1 MANIVRW
8 DPFGD
13 MLSLRQAVDRLF
25 EDAWVHPSATTA
37 RGAAGI
43 LPVDVYETAE
53 DIVVT
58 ASVPCMKAADIEVTV
73 QADLLTIRGESRT
86 EELSDQA
93 KYLRRERQLGQFVRQ
108 LALPVGVDSDRA
120 EARFGNGVLTLRL
133 PKAEKAKQHR
143 IEVRSA

>member
-25 EDAWVHPSATTA
+25 EDAWVQPSATNA
-37 RGAAGI
+37 AGAAGM
-43 LPVDVYETAE
+43 LPVDLYETAE
-53 DIVVT
+53 DVVVT
-58 ASVPCMKAADIEVTV
+58 ASVPGVTPEDIEITV
-73 QADLLTIRGESRT
+73 QADVLSIRGASRT
-86 EELSDQA
+86 EEVTDQA
-93 KYLRRERQLGQFVRQ
+93 KYHRRERRLGQFVRQ

-120 EARFGNGVLTLRL
+120 EARFENGVLTLRL
-133 PKAEKAKQHR
+133 PKAEQAKRRR